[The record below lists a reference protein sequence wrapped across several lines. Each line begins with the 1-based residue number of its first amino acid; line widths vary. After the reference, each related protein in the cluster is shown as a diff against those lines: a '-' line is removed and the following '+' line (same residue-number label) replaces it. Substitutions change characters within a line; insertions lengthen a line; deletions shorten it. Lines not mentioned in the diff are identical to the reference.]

1 MKVFVS
7 AGETSGDRLGASLV
21 RELARRRPGIA
32 FFGMGGPRMEEAGV
46 ARVADSHAVTV
57 VGLFEVLARLPAI
70 WKTARRLERAAL
82 RERPAAAILIDFP
95 DFHLRLG
102 RRLARHGIPIV
113 YYVSPQVW
121 AWRAGRVG
129 AMKRFV
135 RRMIT
140 LFPFETEIYRQ
151 AGIDAVCAGHPIAD
165 DVEDRLRADPPVPR
179 REGRKRIAIMPGSR
193 AGEVR
198 RHWPV
203 LRDAARRLAAEH
215 DADAVVVPA
224 PGLSDELFPG
234 AGEAGVTFH
243 RGDPEPLLAASDVL
257 LVSSGTST
265 LQAALCGVPMVVV
278 YRTSPATMALARRL
292 VRTPHIALAN
302 IVAGERVVPELV
314 QEEATVERVR
324 GEAARFLESPEAA
337 DGVRR
342 RWAEVRERLGPR
354 GAAARAAEAV
364 LEVLPA

>member
-21 RELARRRPGIA
+21 REISRRRPGIT

-46 ARVADSHAVTV
+46 ARVADSHGVSV
-57 VGLFEVLARLPAI
+57 VGLFEVVARLPAI
-70 WKTARRLERAAL
+70 WKTARRLERAAR

-102 RRLARHGIPIV
+102 RRLARRGIPVV

-121 AWRAGRVG
+121 AWRAGRVET
-129 AMKRFV
+129 MKKFV

-140 LFPFETEIYRQ
+140 LFPFETEIYRR

-165 DVEDRLRADPPVPR
+165 DVEERLRKDPAAPR
-179 REGRKRIAIMPGSR
+179 RPGRKRIAIMPGSR

-198 RHWPV
+198 RHWPL
-203 LRDAARRLAAEH
+203 LRDAARRLAAEFG
-215 DADAVVVPA
+215 ADAVVVPA
-224 PGLSDELFPG
+224 PGLPDALFPG
-234 AGEAGVTFH
+234 AEEAGVAFH

-265 LQAALCGVPMVVV
+265 LQGALCGVPMVVV

-292 VRTPHIALAN
+292 IRTPHIALAN
-302 IVAGERVVPELV
+302 IVAEERVVPELV

-324 GEAARFLESPEAA
+324 EEGARFLASAA
-337 DGVRR
+337 ASDAVRR
-342 RWAEVRERLGPR
+342 RWAEVREKLGPG
-354 GAAARAAEAV
+354 GAASRAAEAV
-364 LEVLPA
+364 LEVLSA